1 MEITFTLCLPRDG
14 ASVPVVRHLC
24 RDALLQLGVADECV
38 SDIELAVTEACT
50 NVLNHAVGTDE
61 QYEVVIDVNEET
73 CEIRIVDTG
82 TGFDHAGVGLV
93 TSSNTAESGR
103 GVFLMRALVDNLD
116 FVSEAEQGTVVRLVK
131 SLTLKP
137 GSMLRVLSFK
147 EKVKSSS

>member
-14 ASVPVVRHLC
+14 ASVPVARHLC
-24 RDALLQLGVADECV
+24 RDALLQLGVADGCV

-50 NVLNHAVGTDE
+50 NVLNHAAGTDE
-61 QYEVVIDVNEET
+61 QYEVVVDVNEET

-82 TGFDHAGVGLV
+82 TGFDHAEVGLL

-116 FVSEAEQGTVVRLVK
+116 FVSAEHGTVVRLVK
-131 SLTLKP
+131 SLTLEP
-137 GSMLRVLSFK
+137 GSMLKLLSIK
-147 EKVKSSS
+147 EKVMSTP